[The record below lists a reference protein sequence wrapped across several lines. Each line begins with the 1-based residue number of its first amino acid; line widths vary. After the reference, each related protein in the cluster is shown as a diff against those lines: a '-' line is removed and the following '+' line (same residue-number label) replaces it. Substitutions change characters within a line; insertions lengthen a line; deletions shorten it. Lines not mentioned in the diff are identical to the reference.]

1 MTSVSCSVDCRG
13 TSPPS
18 PSSPCVRP
26 PVNFFMKRRRRQQL
40 VAAKKAPAA
49 AAATDGDVPVAA
61 PASSVDRR
69 RSRSENH
76 GKKPDDIPL
85 LTQHSSRSVFFWA
98 RRYSER
104 KTLSCR
110 CLLRITSDRGS
121 VGRDRFIRPSIPPG
135 CETRQES
142 LRKCLRSQ
150 RRVRLFIRLRPIP
163 VLTILA
169 YRL

>member
-1 MTSVSCSVDCRG
+1 MAVGGREKG
-13 TSPPS
+13 T
-18 PSSPCVRP
+18 
-26 PVNFFMKRRRRQQL
+26 
-40 VAAKKAPAA
+40 AAA

-121 VGRDRFIRPSIPPG
+121 VGRDRFIRPSIPPS
-135 CETRQES
+135 CETRQGS
-142 LRKCLRSQ
+142 LRQCRGPEGGLGPFIMTKFLMKECCCCKLLRLVIYLK
-150 RRVRLFIRLRPIP
+150 RF
-163 VLTILA
+163 
-169 YRL
+169 

>member
-1 MTSVSCSVDCRG
+1 
-13 TSPPS
+13 
-18 PSSPCVRP
+18 
-26 PVNFFMKRRRRQQL
+26 MKQQCQRRQL
-40 VAAKKAPAA
+40 AAAKKAPAA

-61 PASSVDRR
+61 PASSVDWC

-150 RRVRLFIRLRPIP
+150 RRVRLFIRLRPIHYDQ
-163 VLTILA
+163 VLMKECCCYKLLPLVRYGETLGVRRNSQKCA
-169 YRL
+169 GY